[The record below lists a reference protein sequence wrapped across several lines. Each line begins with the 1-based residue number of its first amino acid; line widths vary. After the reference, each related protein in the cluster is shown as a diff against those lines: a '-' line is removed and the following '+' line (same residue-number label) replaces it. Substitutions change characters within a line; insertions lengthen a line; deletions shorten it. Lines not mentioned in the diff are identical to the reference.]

1 MQFTPEQQRDIQRT
15 RDTEKRET
23 TEYLNRAAMDIIGVA
38 PADRRAWVARHPDK
52 APPQTSLFSP
62 DDTRSGM
69 CSDFYAG
76 IHASQI
82 ILDQLLIMV
91 PRPVLSRYFSGL
103 NSCQMAYMEG
113 IVYLHY
119 NISSINRQIETI
131 QQMMVAMTTQQDD
144 HLRFSNLFVK
154 LRKTYQTYLKLSM
167 NISIA
172 CGGAF
177 VLAQFPEFEPA
188 RAKVN
193 EAIPQFYE
201 KELSEF
207 AEAAMTIDVP
217 DTPENARLRMA
228 ANEAMT
234 TLETKLKEIY
244 DNLKTLNP
252 GCFRIAGGT
261 SKKRK
266 SVRRRQK
273 PAGKKRKSRGRK
285 RKTVSMH

>member
-1 MQFTPEQQRDIQRT
+1 MQFTPEQREA
-15 RDTEKRET
+15 RDTEKRQS
-23 TEYLNRAAMDIIGVA
+23 TEYLNRAAMDIIDVA
-38 PADRRAWVARHPDK
+38 PADRRAWVASHPDK
-52 APPQTSLFSP
+52 TPPKTSLFSP
-62 DDTRSGM
+62 DYRRPDM

-76 IHASQI
+76 IHASQV

-91 PRPVLSRYFSGL
+91 PRTVLGPYFRDL
-103 NSCQMAYMEG
+103 NPCQIANMEG

-131 QQMMVAMTTQQDD
+131 QQIMVAMTTQQDD
-144 HLRFSNLFVK
+144 HLRLSNLFFK
-154 LRKTYQTYLKLSM
+154 IRETYQTYLKLST
-167 NISIA
+167 NIEA
-172 CGGAF
+172 CAAGAPS
-177 VLAQFPEFEPA
+177 VLTPFPEFGLG
-188 RAKVN
+188 RAKVK

-201 KELSEF
+201 KERSEV
-207 AEAAMTIDVP
+207 ARAAMTIDVP
-217 DTPENARLRMA
+217 DTPENAQLRMA

-266 SVRRRQK
+266 SVRRRPK
-273 PAGKKRKSRGRK
+273 TAGKKRKSGGRK
-285 RKTVSMH
+285 RKTVSMR